1 MRKTLLLAVFAAIG
15 ALVSSSNAFSADKAT
30 PEEVIAKVQ
39 QAVKLIEEK
48 GDAAYPMIRD
58 KNGPFI
64 WKDTY
69 VFVGD
74 LDGNLLVHIN
84 SKLEGKNMMGAKDA
98 SGKLFH
104 AELINGLKKKPDG
117 YWNEY
122 QWVKPGEKDPSQKV
136 SYQVVVPN
144 KPIFAGAGVWDIT
157 LDQVKQAKQ

>member
-1 MRKTLLLAVFAAIG
+1 MRKTLLATLVGIG
-15 ALVSSSNAFSADKAT
+15 LIIASSSAFSVEKAT
-30 PEEVIAKVQ
+30 PEEVIEKVK

-48 GDAAYPMIRD
+48 GEAAYPIIRD

-84 SKLEGKNMMGAKDA
+84 NKLEGKNMMGAKDA

-104 AELINGLKKKPDG
+104 AELVNGLKKKPDG

-136 SYQVVVPN
+136 SYQLVVPN
-144 KPIFAGAGVWDIT
+144 KAVFAGAGVWDVT
-157 LDQVKQAKQ
+157 LSQVKQASQ